1 MILRLASALALVL
14 TAAAPAWSQSAG
26 VSAGS
31 APAGAAAPNPLLARA
46 SAELRGPDGKRLGV
60 VELGQRAS
68 GVVIHG
74 ELQGLPPGWL
84 ALHVHAVGA
93 CSPDFSAAGGHFN
106 PTDAQHGIGAGG
118 PHAGDLPN
126 IWVHQ
131 DGQARFEMLTDRF
144 ALTEN
149 ARATDPGAAAANV
162 PTLFDQDGAA
172 IVIHAQPDDY
182 VSQPSGAAGDRIAC
196 GVIGR
201 G

>member
-1 MILRLASALALVL
+1 MIPRLASALALVL
-14 TAAAPAWSQSAG
+14 AAAAPGWAQSSG

-31 APAGAAAPNPLLARA
+31 APAGAAASSPLLARA
-46 SAELRGPDGKRLGV
+46 SAQLRGPDGRELGV
-60 VELGQRAS
+60 IELGQRAS

-74 ELQGLPPGWL
+74 ELQGLPPGWH
-84 ALHVHAVGA
+84 ALHVHEVGA

-106 PTDAQHGIGAGG
+106 PTDAHHGTGDGG
-118 PHAGDLPN
+118 LHAGDLPN
-126 IWVHQ
+126 IWVHEN
-131 DGQARFEMLTDRF
+131 GVAKFEMLTDRF
-144 ALTEN
+144 ALTE
-149 ARATDPGAAAANV
+149 AAATPA

-201 G
+201 N